1 MTEDNE
7 KEAQTAET
15 LGRDPTTPV
24 QQLPPDGK
32 REIIDDKVDASD
44 YEKLLR
50 DSTDLVDD
58 TGIKEGD
65 RVQTGDNPYPM
76 GVASKLGAGYRWMY
90 DTETGAPSPQSRN
103 MIPSKLKERR
113 EDGST
118 RWTLTDPGFR
128 PKVGTILCMLH
139 KDAEDRKL
147 WDELGLPICRSN
159 HIKNGYMRRRHMET
173 RHKNSWS
180 AVQDHYDSIEQA
192 DLKTLQEEQKKT
204 QENQNEILSRLVD
217 LQTGPAKKEKA
228 ATK

>member
-1 MTEDNE
+1 MTEDVSKNE
-7 KEAQTAET
+7 QTTEA
-15 LGRDPTTPV
+15 LGRDPATPV

-32 REIIDDKVDASD
+32 REIIDDTVAASD

-50 DSTDLVDD
+50 DSTDMVDD

-113 EDGST
+113 QDGST

-128 PKVGTILCMLH
+128 PKKGEILCMLH
-139 KDAEDRKL
+139 KDAKDRKL
-147 WDELGLPICRSN
+147 FDEMGLPVCKASN
-159 HIKNGYMRRRHMET
+159 ISNNFTRRRHMEK
-173 RHKNSWS
+173 RHRNAWP
-180 AVQDHYDSIEQA
+180 AIQDHFDSIEQA
-192 DLKTLQEEQKKT
+192 DLKTIQEEQR
-204 QENQNEILSRLVD
+204 EILSRLVD
-217 LQTGPAKKEKA
+217 MQTAPAKKEKA
-228 ATK
+228 AAK